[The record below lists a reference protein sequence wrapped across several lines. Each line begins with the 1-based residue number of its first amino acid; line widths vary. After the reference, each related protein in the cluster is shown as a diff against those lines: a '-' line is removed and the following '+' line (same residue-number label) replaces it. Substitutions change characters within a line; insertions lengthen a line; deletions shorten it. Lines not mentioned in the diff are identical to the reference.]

1 MSGTASNIGV
11 MIVDDHDLVRRGFA
25 SLLSSQ
31 QGITVVAEASSG
43 EAAIDHCREHHEDID
58 VILMDVN
65 MPGIGGMEAI
75 KQIIAKDPAAKIVV
89 VSSLGGA
96 QDKLLEAL
104 EAGALSVVSKPFDDD
119 KAVGVFK
126 KLLGI

>member
-1 MSGTASNIGV
+1 MSDTKKILIA
-11 MIVDDHDLVRRGFA
+11 DDSRVAAHLLSEIIESIDGCEVIDNAVTGEEAIEKYNELNPDLVTMD
-25 SLLSSQ
+25 LS
-31 QGITVVAEASSG
+31 
-43 EAAIDHCREHHEDID
+43 
-58 VILMDVN
+58 

-75 KQIIAKDPAAKIVV
+75 KQIVAADPGAKIIV

-104 EAGALSVVSKPFDDD
+104 ESGALSVISKPFDED

>member
-1 MSGTASNIGV
+1 MSKKVLIADDSRVAAHLLGEIVESIEGV
-11 MIVDDHDLVRRGFA
+11 EVIDVARSGEEAIEFYNKYVPDLVTMD
-25 SLLSSQ
+25 LS
-31 QGITVVAEASSG
+31 
-43 EAAIDHCREHHEDID
+43 
-58 VILMDVN
+58 

-75 KQIIAKDPAAKIVV
+75 KQIMTSHPDAKIVV

-104 EAGALSVVSKPFDDD
+104 EAGALSVVSKPFDEE

-126 KLLGI
+126 KLLGLK